1 MHYNSIFQQ
10 LFNFISRHRF
20 EKSVKTY
27 PVTVIADISPH
38 GGRPEARMPQD
49 RRELFRGSAEKVC
62 VFPGWVILDCRRF
75 PALKLPRNSDQR
87 VRSPRAA
94 QTARE
99 KDVGRDLTAAESVN
113 SRRPDIPHA
122 SCCGKVFSN
131 TSQTKAHIGD
141 TLDL

>member
-62 VFPGWVILDCRRF
+62 VFPGWVILDCRGTRISGCG
-75 PALKLPRNSDQR
+75 PR
-87 VRSPRAA
+87 
-94 QTARE
+94 E
-99 KDVGRDLTAAESVN
+99 L
-113 SRRPDIPHA
+113 RRQLA
-122 SCCGKVFSN
+122 KK
-131 TSQTKAHIGD
+131 TSEEI
-141 TLDL
+141 